1 MNTLQKGQNLF
12 LAFILAFLVT
22 GSAFAQNQV
31 IRGVVVDSETQE
43 PIPNVTVLLQ
53 GTAKGAATNI
63 DGEYELTL
71 TQSEFDGGVLVFSS
85 VGYVSQE
92 VSINGRNNIDV
103 TLDVDVALLDDVVV
117 VGYGSQIKEKVTG
130 NISTVSAS
138 DFEAV
143 PVNSFEQAVQG
154 RASGVFIQT
163 NNGKLGQ
170 GIQVRVRGSSSI
182 NGSNQP
188 LYVVDGIPVTTDNFS
203 RNAAETNP
211 LADINPNDIESI
223 DILKDASAAAI
234 YGSRGSNGV
243 VLITTKSGREGNT
256 QIDVNYAVS
265 TSEPTGKKEWLNAD
279 EYLELFDEAF
289 ARSSANTTGDLSG
302 TVFGF
307 TREGLYDTFIP
318 GWDQGYDTDWQEL
331 AFQDNT
337 SQKFDISASGGDDKT
352 RFFVSGQVD
361 DQEGIIIDN
370 AFQRISGRLNLDH
383 SASEKIDIGL
393 NLSLAR
399 TINDRLSTDNAFS
412 TPIQLVA
419 LPPVQRAYNDDG
431 EPSRNTVY
439 DNGLLFRDGAT
450 FETTVF
456 RSLARAYAAYNIL
469 PELSVRAEFGVD
481 VLDQNEERWFGS
493 DVSQFTGFANGT
505 ADNRFVRSVNWTSQ
519 AFAQYQPVIGENHE
533 LDITAG
539 VSAQEQTTDATSVTG
554 TDFPND
560 LFRQVASTANITFG
574 TATTTKYSLVGYFAR
589 ANYVFDNKYLLTLSG
604 RVDGS
609 SRFGEDSQYGF
620 FPAASAGWIL
630 SNESFMED
638 IEQLSYLKLKTSYGL
653 TGNTPTANFGSRFL
667 FGAGSYSGNSA
678 LVPTQVPNP
687 DLKWES
693 TRQFNIGLEF
703 GLFSDRITAEVDYYT
718 KQTEDLL
725 LNVNIPGTT
734 GFLTQLQNVG
744 SLENKG
750 FEFLLT
756 TINTTGDLN
765 WTTMFNFGMND
776 NEITD
781 LDGQVIEGS
790 FVSFAREGE
799 PIGVFFTRE
808 YAGVNPDNGDA
819 LYWVNSPDGID
830 HSTGTT
836 NDPNAAN
843 RVAVG
848 NPNPDFQGGITNTF
862 NYKGFDL
869 SVFFQFVYG
878 NDIYNGGG
886 TFQSANADFFDN
898 QTRDQLD
905 RWQQPGDITDVP
917 EARLLD
923 GNGTSESSRYLDDG
937 SYLRLKTLTFGYNLP
952 ASVLSDIGLRKA
964 RIYFTGLNLLTFTDY
979 DGWDP
984 EVNTDFSASNI
995 TLGTDFYAAPQA
1007 KTYTVGINIGF

>member
-1 MNTLQKGQNLF
+1 MRKLILLRNSVV
-12 LAFILAFLVT
+12 AFIITLVIT
-22 GSAFAQNQV
+22 ASAFAQNRV
-31 IRGVVVDSETQE
+31 VSGVVVDADTQE
-43 PIPNVTVLLQ
+43 PIPSVTVLLQ
-53 GTAKGAATNI
+53 GTVKGVATDV
-63 DGEYELTL
+63 DGRYELTL
-71 TQSEFDGGVLVFSS
+71 TQSELNNGILLFSS
-85 VGYVSQE
+85 VGYIAEE
-92 VSINGRNNIDV
+92 VAINGNTTINV
-103 TLDVDVALLDDVVV
+103 ELSLDVALLDDVVV

-130 NISTVSAS
+130 NISTIKAS
-138 DFEAV
+138 DFETV

-188 LYVVDGIPVTTDNFS
+188 LYIVDGIPVTTDDFS

-211 LADINPNDIESI
+211 LADLNPADIESI

-243 VLITTKSGREGNT
+243 VLITTKSGSAGDT
-256 QIDVNYAVS
+256 QIDVNYAIA
-265 TSEPTGKKEWLNAD
+265 TSEPTGKKDWLNGA
-279 EYLELFDEAF
+279 EYLELFDEGF
-289 ARSSANTTGDLSG
+289 ERSPFNTTGDLNG

-307 TREGLYDTFIP
+307 TRDGLYDTFIP

-337 SQKFDISASGGDDKT
+337 SQKFDISASGGDAKT

-370 AFQRISGRLNLDH
+370 AFERISGRLNLDH
-383 SASEKIDIGL
+383 SASEKLDIGL

-399 TINDRLSTDNAFS
+399 TVNDRLSTDNAFS

-419 LPPVQRAYNDDG
+419 LPPVQRAFNDDG
-431 EPSRNTVY
+431 TPSNVTVY
-439 DNGLLFRDGAT
+439 DNGLLYRDGAT

-456 RSLARAYAAYNIL
+456 RSLARAYAAYNVI
-469 PELSVRAEFGVD
+469 PELTFRAEFGVD
-481 VLDQNEERWFGS
+481 VLNQNEERWFGS
-493 DVSQFTGFANGT
+493 SVSQFTGFANGT

-519 AFAQYQPVIGENHE
+519 AFAQYQPVLGEDHE
-533 LDITAG
+533 LDLTVG
-539 VSAQEQTTDATSVTG
+539 LSAQEQTNDVTSVTG

-574 TATTTKYSLVGYFAR
+574 TATTTTWSLIGYFAR
-589 ANYVFDNKYLLTLSG
+589 ANYVFDGKYLLSLSG

-609 SRFGEDSQYGF
+609 SRFGADSQYGF
-620 FPAASAGWIL
+620 FPAASVGWIL

-638 IEQLSYLKLKTSYGL
+638 IDQISFLKAKASFGL
-653 TGNTPTANFGSRFL
+653 TGNTPTNNFGSRFL
-667 FGAGSYSGNSA
+667 FGAGSYSGGSA
-678 LVPTQVPNP
+678 LTPTQVPNP

-693 TRQFNIGLEF
+693 TQQYNIGLEI
-703 GLFSDRITAEVDYYT
+703 GLFSDRVTAEIDYYS
-718 KQTEDLL
+718 KETEDLL

-750 FEFLLT
+750 FEFLIT
-756 TINTTGDLN
+756 TVNTTGDLN
-765 WTTMFNFGMND
+765 WTTTLNFGANE
-776 NEITD
+776 NEITN

-790 FVSFAREGE
+790 FASSAREGQ

-808 YAGVNPDNGDA
+808 YAGVDPDNGDA
-819 LYWVNSPDGID
+819 LYWINSADGID

-836 NDPNAAN
+836 NNPNAAN

-848 NPNPDFQGGITNTF
+848 NPNPDFQGGITNSLS
-862 NYKGFDL
+862 YKGFDF
-869 SVFFQFVYG
+869 SVFFQYVYG

-898 QTRDQLD
+898 QTKDQLN
-905 RWQQPGDITDVP
+905 RWQNPGDITDVP
-917 EARLLD
+917 EARLLG
-923 GNGTSESSRYLDDG
+923 GNGTGESSRYLSDG
-937 SYLRLKTLTFGYNLP
+937 SYLRLKTLTLGYNLP
-952 ASVLSDIGLRKA
+952 ADVLSNIGLRKA
-964 RIYFTGLNLLTFTDY
+964 RVYFTGLNLLTFTGY